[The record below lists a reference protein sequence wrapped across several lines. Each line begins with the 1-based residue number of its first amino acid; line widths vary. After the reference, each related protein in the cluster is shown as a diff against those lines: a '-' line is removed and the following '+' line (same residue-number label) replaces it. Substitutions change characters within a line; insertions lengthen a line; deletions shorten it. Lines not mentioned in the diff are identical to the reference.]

1 MAFPGFYVFRNSLFN
16 ARSGCGGHKESMLM
30 VFSSPYAFSS
40 YYIAVGIFSYI
51 LGFVYPFFQHEV
63 LFKEVLQ
70 FVCRVAEDVEVDSV
84 FSFIEYPVGL
94 VVGSQC
100 GFVDFLDGTDGAFCF
115 VEVCQWYLFAAGN
128 EFVVFICQYKQDV
141 VHPIF
146 VLFSRYGIAGAVV
159 VGFIVFICC
168 VFISCGQLHLYVHVH
183 CIFRFVRHCI
193 CFTPAFG
200 LVGLPQLVMVH
211 IANMLIKNMFQY
223 LFFIA

>member
-1 MAFPGFYVFRNSLFN
+1 MVFVFTSILGVEARHGTFHQDGAFIVHLFFSGAFMVCSGEVEGCALLEMAFPGFYVFRNSLFN

-115 VEVCQWYLFAAGN
+115 VEVCQ
-128 EFVVFICQYKQDV
+128 
-141 VHPIF
+141 
-146 VLFSRYGIAGAVV
+146 
-159 VGFIVFICC
+159 
-168 VFISCGQLHLYVHVH
+168 
-183 CIFRFVRHCI
+183 
-193 CFTPAFG
+193 
-200 LVGLPQLVMVH
+200 
-211 IANMLIKNMFQY
+211 
-223 LFFIA
+223 